1 MLVLQETLSK
11 DNIGTF
17 NRTPLSRCFRWLP
30 AGSPLG
36 GTVVLAHEGHH

>member
-1 MLVLQETLSK
+1 MLVLLETSSE

-17 NRTPLSRCFRWLP
+17 NRTPLSRRFRLLP

-36 GTVVLAHEGHH
+36 GTVVLAHERHH